1 MPTSP
6 IRILT
11 WNIHKG
17 IGGVDR
23 RYDLNRIVESVRH
36 YRPDVAFLQE
46 VDDGVPRSR
55 FHRQIDLLAESLGF
69 QHQLFQT
76 NVRLKQ
82 GGYGNAILSRFAI
95 QTSFDLSLKTP
106 LKKNRRAIVAKLQ
119 VPVSGGTRT
128 LIVGNM
134 HLGLA
139 GYERKQQLKMLLEAD
154 PIRHAHRDTP
164 VVLGGD
170 MNDVYHSLDARLL
183 RTGFDSATRDAKTF
197 PAFMPVRGLDRLY
210 FRGAIQLDHAFVGHL
225 ELACQASDHRPVIAD
240 FRICRVADNSGQ

>member
-1 MPTSP
+1 MPTSL

-23 RYDLNRIVESVRH
+23 RYDLNRIISTIHH
-36 YRPDVAFLQE
+36 YDPDIAFLQE

-55 FHRQIDLLAESLGF
+55 FDCQVDLLSAALHF
-69 QHQLFQT
+69 RHQLFQT

-82 GGYGNAILSRFAI
+82 GGYGNAILSRFPFQANWNI
-95 QTSFDLSLKTP
+95 SLKVR
-106 LKKNRRAIVAKLQ
+106 LKKNRRAIVGKLL
-119 VPVSGGTRT
+119 VPFADGERT
-128 LIVGNM
+128 LIVGNT

-139 GYERKQQLKMLLEAD
+139 GYERKQQLRMLLDAD
-154 PIRHAHRDTP
+154 PLRQAHHDTP

-170 MNDVYHSLDARLL
+170 MNDVYHSLDSRLS
-183 RTGFDSATRDAKTF
+183 RSGFLATNRNAKTY

-210 FRGAIQLDHAFVGHL
+210 YRGAIELDHAFVGHL
-225 ELACQASDHRPVIAD
+225 ELARQASDHLPVIAD
-240 FRICRVADNSGQ
+240 IRLK